1 MTPSWKPRLG
11 PRRQPQRREVAS
23 LSAEGQSSLAVRGN
37 GLVRISM
44 MDADWD
50 YLHRLFTNT
59 NLQSEDVLCCDESAL
74 EVC

>member
-1 MTPSWKPRLG
+1 
-11 PRRQPQRREVAS
+11 
-23 LSAEGQSSLAVRGN
+23 
-37 GLVRISM
+37 M

-59 NLQSEDVLCCDESAL
+59 TLQSEDVLCCDESAL